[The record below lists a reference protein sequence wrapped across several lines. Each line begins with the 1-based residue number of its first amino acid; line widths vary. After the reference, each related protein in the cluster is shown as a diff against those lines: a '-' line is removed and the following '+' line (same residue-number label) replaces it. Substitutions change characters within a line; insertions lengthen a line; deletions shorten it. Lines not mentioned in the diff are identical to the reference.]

1 MRTLAPSSVSGEIV
15 RIVSQPAHARA
26 MPMGLSPIVDCL
38 TESCPLPIRRRQ
50 SIGSLFLSTLG
61 CYLVVVFGCEKPETA
76 NWIKNGFLDPTQ
88 VGQFREPK
96 RNPIRHSLSLLE
108 EPMHLESA
116 EAPTAEDLVP
126 IYEES
131 KIVGGDTITVSIFEL
146 LAPEQN
152 TSQQFKVGGG
162 GLITLPILGQL
173 RVAGMTRR
181 EIELEIKS
189 QLRAKQ
195 VLDDADV
202 QVQLLESPGL
212 RFSILGEVRRPGAYP
227 LPTPEYRLLNALADA
242 GGTPPELHELYVIRR
257 GAAKELEP
265 TSAPAHE
272 PAHQHTHHSAS
283 SSREALHIVTA
294 RRRKLAPRAIKESGS
309 EPLSLHEHGES
320 STTQPG
326 PARVIAIDVESLMN
340 GVPSQNIV
348 IRPLDLIH
356 VSHGAMGNYYMAGN
370 VARPGAYETHGHGP
384 TLKQAIAS
392 AGGFGPL
399 AWPSRV
405 QIVRRLNSDE
415 EQTIQVNLDAIF
427 AGTEADVM
435 LKPNDLVNV
444 GTTALAPFLSAAR
457 NAFRSSYGFGFVYD
471 RNFADGDTA
480 QAREQIKSRRLQ
492 EAQTKGLPIR

>member
-1 MRTLAPSSVSGEIV
+1 
-15 RIVSQPAHARA
+15 
-26 MPMGLSPIVDCL
+26 MPMGCSLIVHL
-38 TESCPLPIRRRQ
+38 RTELRLFPVRRKQ
-50 SIGSLFLSTLG
+50 SIGAPLLCTSACL
-61 CYLVVVFGCEKPETA
+61 LVVVSGCEKPETA

-108 EPMHLESA
+108 EPMHLERA
-116 EAPTAEDLVP
+116 EAPIAEDLVP
-126 IYEES
+126 IYEEP
-131 KIVGGDTITVSIFEL
+131 KIAAGDTISISIFEL
-146 LAPEQN
+146 LAPGER
-152 TSQQFKVGGG
+152 TSQQIKVGGG

-173 RVAGMTRR
+173 RVAGMTRP

-189 QLRAKQ
+189 QLRAEQ
-195 VLDDADV
+195 VLEDADV
-202 QVQLLESPGL
+202 QVQLLDSPGM
-212 RFSILGEVRRPGAYP
+212 RFSILGQVPRSGAYP
-227 LPTPEYRLLNALADA
+227 IPTPDYRLLNALADA
-242 GGTPPELHELYVIRR
+242 GGTPPELHELYVIRG

-272 PAHQHTHHSAS
+272 PAHQHKHHSTS
-283 SSREALHIVTA
+283 SNREALHLVTA
-294 RRRKLAPRAIKESGS
+294 QPRKQSPQAMKGSAS
-309 EPLSLHEHGES
+309 EPLTLHEHGES

-326 PARVIAIDVESLMN
+326 PARVISIDVEELMN
-340 GVPSQNIV
+340 GVPSQNII
-348 IRPLDLIH
+348 IRPLDLIY

-405 QIVRRLNSDE
+405 QIVRRLNNDE

-427 AGTEADVM
+427 AGTEADVL

-444 GTTALAPFLSAAR
+444 GTSAFAPFLSVAR
-457 NAFRSSYGFGFVYD
+457 NAFRLSYGFGFVYD

-480 QAREQIKSRRLQ
+480 QAREQVKARRLQ
-492 EAQTKGLPIR
+492 EAQTRGLPIR